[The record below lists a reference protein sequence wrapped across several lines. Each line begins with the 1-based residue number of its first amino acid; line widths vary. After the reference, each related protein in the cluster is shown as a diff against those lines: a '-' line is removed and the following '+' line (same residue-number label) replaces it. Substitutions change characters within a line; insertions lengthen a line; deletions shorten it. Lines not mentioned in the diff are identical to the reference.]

1 MLRVFRTQII
11 YLIAGIL
18 VAYSCFEYVSYSGI
32 SSVMSVLQ
40 NISAA
45 IFTIAGIWI
54 AYIYPEAITSFTN
67 PSKVSL
73 LKGTES
79 TRRIES
85 LVIIIFTSAS
95 VLVCSLF
102 YNLLYALYSNHP
114 FFVDYIPEIKFLN
127 VWLLVFL
134 CINQIKAMLSVMVN
148 NIKFV
153 ERLHRLKTEKEVD
166 DDL

>member
-1 MLRVFRTQII
+1 MLKILMSQLM
-11 YLIAGIL
+11 YLIAGALI
-18 VAYSCFEYVSYSGI
+18 AYSSFEYVSHSDI

-73 LKGTES
+73 LKGTEN

-95 VLVCSLF
+95 VLVCTLF
-102 YNLLYALYSNHP
+102 YSLLYALYSRHP
-114 FFVDYIPEIKFLN
+114 FFVEYRCEVRFLN

-134 CINQIKAMLSVMVN
+134 CVNQARAMLSVMVN

>member
-11 YLIAGIL
+11 FLIAGIL

-67 PSKVSL
+67 SSKVSL
-73 LKGTES
+73 
-79 TRRIES
+79 
-85 LVIIIFTSAS
+85 
-95 VLVCSLF
+95 
-102 YNLLYALYSNHP
+102 
-114 FFVDYIPEIKFLN
+114 
-127 VWLLVFL
+127 
-134 CINQIKAMLSVMVN
+134 
-148 NIKFV
+148 
-153 ERLHRLKTEKEVD
+153 
-166 DDL
+166 